1 MNYKMIGRLILKDW
15 YLQRWMI
22 FASLAAGAI
31 SLAIVAQGSNAA
43 FFLGLLGIITVL
55 IAIGAQLAIST
66 MVEERKNQTLPFVMS
81 LPISYREY
89 TSAKILGNLA
99 IFLVPWIAM
108 VLGAFGLLLLSPKSA
123 GLLPYTAIMA
133 TEILVSTCLIA
144 ATALITESQAWTI
157 GAIMVGNLALNIVG
171 YLVAHVK
178 GIAQNMWGSKI
189 HWTGAASL
197 LLGVEFAII
206 ALLLSTTFFVQ
217 SRKRDFL

>member
-99 IFLVPWIAM
+99 IFLVPWIVM